1 MSTTPEEN
9 TGPENTTTEPEESGR
24 PSFEPAGVE
33 TETAEETP
41 HDAAEGQDPDQ
52 EGDPNTE
59 GAEPVAGSTSDPRPG
74 GVLSAETF
82 GLVALVLLGVTI
94 MSGQL
99 LEMLTSMILVSGQPI
114 APEQIGQIE
123 IQLMIGGAMA
133 LLTVIFAGLSLT
145 LTNPGTR
152 PWAKWSATA
161 ALIVALLLVLAAAV
175 AYYLIPEAAEQ
186 MIPPI
191 FD

>member
-1 MSTTPEEN
+1 MTSTPEDN
-9 TGPENTTTEPEESGR
+9 TGPQNTDQPPPEEGGR
-24 PSFEPAGVE
+24 PTFEPAGAE
-33 TETAEETP
+33 TESTEEIRPEHQGASPVEGTEPGQEAPAE
-41 HDAAEGQDPDQ
+41 
-52 EGDPNTE
+52 
-59 GAEPVAGSTSDPRPG
+59 PRPG
-74 GVLSAETF
+74 GAFSAETF
-82 GLVALVLLGVTI
+82 ALVGLVLLAVTI

-99 LEMLTSMILVSGQPI
+99 IEMLTSMILVSGQPI